1 MNTNTREAGEFQSW
15 DRGSVGTGG
24 EPGPWLPAS
33 GAPANETPPA
43 AVECVHCGEPIR
55 WNGSAWTD
63 LDGLNEGCPQRAVD
77 NGVGA
82 LPAHEPASTNLDPC
96 LCGDRPQSIC
106 EAGPCSFDPP
116 GDFMGEDVERA
127 RPCPHGCPNDSF
139 DACDRNGSRLECN
152 SECCPAYTER
162 PTDDARRVERLIW
175 TGIRV
180 GVMQARLASTDL
192 RAFVQGIAA
201 LPMDSEHQ
209 CNSDYCPDECG
220 GEDDPACQG
229 EPFDLTN
236 DDAVKT
242 YNELIDGARA
252 CLRELASAEA
262 KLPGMGGATEGT
274 NHGK

>member
-15 DRGSVGTGG
+15 DRGGASGGG

-63 LDGLNEGCPQRAVD
+63 LDGLNEECPQRAVD

-82 LPAHEPASTNLDPC
+82 LPVHEPASTNLDPC

-127 RPCPHGCPNDSF
+127 RP
-139 DACDRNGSRLECN
+139 
-152 SECCPAYTER
+152 
-162 PTDDARRVERLIW
+162 TDDARRVERLIW

-192 RAFVQGIAA
+192 RVFVQGIAA
-201 LPMDSEHQ
+201 LTADGEIE
-209 CNSDYCPDECG
+209 CPEDCPCAG
-220 GEDDPACQG
+220 GDGTACQG
-229 EPFDLTN
+229 EPFELTN
-236 DDAVKT
+236 DDAVET
-242 YNELIDGARA
+242 LGGLISGARA
-252 CLRELASAEA
+252 ALRELASLEA
-262 KLPGMGGATEGT
+262 KLPGMGGVTKGES
-274 NHGK
+274 NDE